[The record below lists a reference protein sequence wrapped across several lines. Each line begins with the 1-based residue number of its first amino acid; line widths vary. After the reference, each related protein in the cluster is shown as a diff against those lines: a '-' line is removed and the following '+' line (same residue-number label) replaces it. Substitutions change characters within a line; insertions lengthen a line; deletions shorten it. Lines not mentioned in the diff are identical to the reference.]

1 MEEKVTNTNK
11 DRLFCFIFGNENNKK
26 WTLSLYNAVNGTNYD
41 NPDDVEI
48 TTMKDVIYMGMKND
62 VSFILSS
69 EISLYEHQSTYNP
82 NMPVRQLMY
91 LARQYDKYIKHTD
104 QNIYGSSKMKL
115 PVPRLVVFYNGQDDK
130 DDRILKLSD
139 LFMDGVDPSRSDVEV
154 TVHMYNIRPM
164 YNSEL
169 LKDCKIL
176 AEYSWFVEE
185 VRKNCKTM
193 DTALAVDKAISDM
206 PEDFEIKRF
215 LMEHR
220 AEVKNMSITEYDE
233 AKTIELFQKEARD
246 HRDREKITYMLRR
259 GKTVEEIVDFC
270 GYPYD
275 QVKEIEETLLATAR
289 K

>member
-1 MEEKVTNTNK
+1 
-11 DRLFCFIFGNENNKK
+11 
-26 WTLSLYNAVNGTNYD
+26 
-41 NPDDVEI
+41 
-48 TTMKDVIYMGMKND
+48 
-62 VSFILSS
+62 
-69 EISLYEHQSTYNP
+69 
-82 NMPVRQLMY
+82 
-91 LARQYDKYIKHTD
+91 
-104 QNIYGSSKMKL
+104 
-115 PVPRLVVFYNGQDDK
+115 
-130 DDRILKLSD
+130 
-139 LFMDGVDPSRSDVEV
+139 
-154 TVHMYNIRPM
+154 M

-169 LKDCKIL
+169 LRDCKIL

-206 PEDFEIKRF
+206 PEDFEIKKF

-246 HRDREKITYMLRR
+246 HRDREKITDMLRR

-270 GYPYD
+270 SYPYD
-275 QVKEIEETLLATAR
+275 QVKEIEESLLATVR